1 MVTLSN
7 ASGIAV
13 CSPAYVFLTFTPN
26 YRFEK
31 RGIGIVD
38 VALKVLFNLFD
49 NLFRN
54 KSYEFP
60 NLIFDPST
68 SQNGPSQNGLN

>member
-1 MVTLSN
+1 MVILSN
-7 ASGIAV
+7 ACGIAV
-13 CSPAYVFLTFTPN
+13 CSPSYVFLTFTPN

-38 VALKVLFNLFD
+38 VDLKALLNLFD

-54 KSYEFP
+54 
-60 NLIFDPST
+60 NLMSSLT
-68 SQNGPSQNGLN
+68 